1 MCVSSRIFDAIVE
14 RRRASRE
21 GTATEIGAKWERA
34 GDGQPRLY
42 TAAVI
47 RDFTAAA
54 RAAGSETSYVCA
66 GTNFLA

>member
-1 MCVSSRIFDAIVE
+1 VKSQIRE
-14 RRRASRE
+14 RDIEMRRANRKDGWNRRE
-21 GTATEIGAKWERA
+21 TRA
-34 GDGQPRLY
+34 GWSGQTRFH

>member
-1 MCVSSRIFDAIVE
+1 MCVGRV
-14 RRRASRE
+14 E
-21 GTATEIGAKWERA
+21 GTAESEARNGSARF
-34 GDGQPRLY
+34 Y